1 MIPRV
6 AKSGKSYKGALLYFS
21 HDVGAS
27 TAERLGFVEFVN
39 LPIIPG
45 ADRQRDVER
54 AGAIMAWTAIH
65 QDDIKRKHH
74 HQLSPATPYRPGR
87 KLSKPVYSF
96 SLRFAPDDA
105 MRVDSAML
113 KRAAHGALKAL
124 GMERCQAVILE
135 HKDSVPPH
143 VHVLVCP
150 IDPKTGQTI
159 SRQKDFYKLS
169 SFAQKF
175 SREHQLTILHQR
187 EENNARRKRGEFVK
201 YAQVPR
207 ADWALMRNYR
217 GKTRSKVERERRAQ
231 QEGDRQ
237 QLAHRQRRAVAL
249 FKKHLSESYGRD
261 KRKIDIEIATL
272 SQRMSRAGLFAIASR
287 AVKRLTGQEAAD
299 KRRLQQL
306 INARDNVEIRLTEA
320 RAPFARTLRL
330 ERQRMQF
337 RHAAELMRDEQYFA
351 TRERRQSEGEKRAT
365 KLAKAQYAQAT
376 RDRKDDGLASVV
388 RSLGA
393 TTVDTRSS
401 LAGDGEEQTA
411 VQKKWT
417 RAQGRNPDRPHR
429 PRNPYVRDE
438 GAEPSPDQPRRRR
451 RRR

>member
-6 AKSGKSYKGALLYFS
+6 AKTGKSFKGAMLYYS
-21 HDVGAS
+21 HDRGQQS
-27 TAERLGFVEFVN
+27 SERLGFVEFLN

-74 HQLSPATPYRPGR
+74 HQLSPATPYKPGR

-96 SLRFAPDDA
+96 SLRFAPEDA
-105 MRVDSAML
+105 MRVDAAIL

-135 HKDSVPPH
+135 HKDSIPPH

-159 SRQKDFYKLS
+159 SRSKDFYKLS
-169 SFAQKF
+169 IFAQKF

-187 EENNARRKRGEFVK
+187 EENNARRKRGEIVK
-201 YAQVPR
+201 YVGVPR
-207 ADWALMRNYR
+207 SQWELMRNYR
-217 GKTRSKVERERRAQ
+217 GKTRSKVERERRVQQEHDRIQLAQ
-231 QEGDRQ
+231 Q
-237 QLAHRQRRAVAL
+237 QRRAVDL
-249 FKKHLSESYGRD
+249 FKKRLADVYGRD
-261 KRKIDIEIATL
+261 KRKIDVEIATL
-272 SQRMSRAGLFAIASR
+272 SQSMSRAGLFALAAR

-299 KRRLQQL
+299 NRRLKQL
-306 INARDNVEIRLTEA
+306 IKSRDNVEVRLTEA

-351 TRERRQSEGEKRAT
+351 TRERHQSEGEKRAT
-365 KLAKAQYAQAT
+365 KLARAQYMQAT
-376 RDRKDDGLASVV
+376 RDRKDDGLASAVL
-388 RSLGA
+388 SLGA

-401 LAGDGEEQTA
+401 LAGDGEEQSP

-429 PRNPYVRDE
+429 PRKPYVRDD
-438 GAEPSPDQPRRRR
+438 GSEPSPDQPRRRR